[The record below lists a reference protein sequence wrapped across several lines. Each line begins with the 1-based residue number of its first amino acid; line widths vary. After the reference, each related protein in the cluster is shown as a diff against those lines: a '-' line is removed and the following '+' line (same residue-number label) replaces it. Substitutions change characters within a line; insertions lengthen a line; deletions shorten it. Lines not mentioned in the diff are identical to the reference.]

1 MVRLLTRSLALLC
14 SVTVVPGFVVQ
25 QRYQTIRQAAAETT
39 TTTICMAKMKFT
51 IKENLVGS
59 ISSDGLFEG
68 RETIERPQSN
78 KLGVSSKLK
87 KKPKSS
93 SSSSSSSS
101 STNEQQQ
108 QPLSKKERQ
117 RTGNGNVDS
126 TLSTRIAAPEQEAI
140 QVVEAKR
147 GAKSVTI
154 VRWVHVHIRG
164 RYVVSRFILM
174 MIADFTLVLSKV
186 AWRRPWRH
194 GKKF

>member
-1 MVRLLTRSLALLC
+1 MSLALLC
-14 SVTVVPGFVVQ
+14 SVTVVQAFVVQ
-25 QRYQTIRQAAAETT
+25 RRYQTTIRPAAAELTTTTTTTT

-93 SSSSSSSS
+93 SSS
-101 STNEQQQ
+101 TNEQQQ

-126 TLSTRIAAPEQEAI
+126 TLSTRIAAPEQETI

-154 VRWVHVHIRG
+154 VR
-164 RYVVSRFILM
+164 
-174 MIADFTLVLSKV
+174 
-186 AWRRPWRH
+186 
-194 GKKF
+194 

>member
-1 MVRLLTRSLALLC
+1 MVRLLSTTMSLALLC
-14 SVTVVPGFVVQ
+14 SVTVVQAFVVQ
-25 QRYQTIRQAAAETT
+25 RRYQTTIRPAAAELTT

-93 SSSSSSSS
+93 SSS
-101 STNEQQQ
+101 TNEQQQ

-126 TLSTRIAAPEQEAI
+126 TLSTRIAAPEQETI

-154 VRWVHVHIRG
+154 VR
-164 RYVVSRFILM
+164 
-174 MIADFTLVLSKV
+174 
-186 AWRRPWRH
+186 
-194 GKKF
+194 

>member
-1 MVRLLTRSLALLC
+1 MVRLLSTTMSLALLC
-14 SVTVVPGFVVQ
+14 SVTVVQAFVVQ
-25 QRYQTIRQAAAETT
+25 RRYQTTIRPAAAELTTTTT

-93 SSSSSSSS
+93 SSS
-101 STNEQQQ
+101 TNEQQQ

-126 TLSTRIAAPEQEAI
+126 TLSTRIAAPEQETI

-154 VRWVHVHIRG
+154 VR
-164 RYVVSRFILM
+164 
-174 MIADFTLVLSKV
+174 
-186 AWRRPWRH
+186 
-194 GKKF
+194 